1 MHSINEMHHFGPW
14 HHGLGHLYV
23 DRRMPLWMWPLN
35 DLKASLLQCA
45 NQFCFKRQVQGLS
58 RKYWRCQYMS
68 DISDITKTAI
78 GHCWSNKPIPNCHID
93 PYCGR
98 YFQPSLSH
106 HRWRGRR
113 LAKLKCH
120 VCGANGPGLV
130 LTTLLSNIK
139 TRFRQDVHQS

>member
-1 MHSINEMHHFGPW
+1 MRCII
-14 HHGLGHLYV
+14 LGHGTMVWSSLCRPPDAFMDV
-23 DRRMPLWMWPLN
+23 TVEW
-35 DLKASLLQCA
+35 LKGELAPVCQSILLQETGSRS
-45 NQFCFKRQVQGLS
+45 FKEIL
-58 RKYWRCQYMS
+58 KMS
-68 DISDITKTAI
+68 THVGRDISDITKTAI

-98 YFQPSLSH
+98 YFQPRLSH